1 MAYEVVFDPQVVAR
15 VDEVTGYLVNEFA
28 SPTAAANFLDGLDE
42 VVERLESLPFSYSR
56 PIDGRLAA
64 RDYRKAL
71 VGNYVL
77 LFRVDETSE
86 GSGVV
91 YVTNLFHGSQ
101 NHQGLV

>member
-1 MAYEVVFDPQVVAR
+1 MAYEVVLEPQVVAC
-15 VDEVTGYLVNEFA
+15 VDEVTGYFVNELA
-28 SPTAAANFLDGLDE
+28 SPTVAANFLDGLDE
-42 VVERLESLPFSYSR
+42 VVEGLESLPFSYSR

-71 VGNYVL
+71 VGSYVL
-77 LFRVDETSE
+77 LFRVEETSE

-101 NHQGLV
+101 NYQGLV